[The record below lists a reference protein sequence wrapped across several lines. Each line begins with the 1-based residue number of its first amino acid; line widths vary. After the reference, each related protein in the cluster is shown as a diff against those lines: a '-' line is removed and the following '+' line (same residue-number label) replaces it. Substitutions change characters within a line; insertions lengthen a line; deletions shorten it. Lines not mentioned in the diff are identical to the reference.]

1 MTKYAQ
7 NVIYALGCRC
17 ESKRNAFF
25 PNWLGRT
32 IITGAHFR
40 LERGQITMKKEEFL
54 RNIIPINDKELFVL
68 LENVSHIDTFRK
80 GARINNQNELDY
92 YVRFLINGAVRAYI
106 INAQGKETTT
116 AFVMKPGEVIAG
128 SRLLDGSPSEIFFQA
143 IKESEIFSIPV
154 EIVLALRTKYEEI
167 ENLFISML
175 TQTSVY
181 HWETKKMLY
190 LKTAKE
196 RYDWFMREYPGLI
209 DSVSHADVASFLNI
223 TPVTLSRIR
232 HEE

>member
-1 MTKYAQ
+1 MTKYSQ
-7 NVIYALGCRC
+7 NVIHALRCRC
-17 ESKRNAFF
+17 VSKRNALSL
-25 PNWLGRT
+25 NWLVRSLLWVL
-32 IITGAHFR
+32 IFDSK
-40 LERGQITMKKEEFL
+40 ERQITMKKEEFL
-54 RNIIPINDKELFVL
+54 RNIIPIKDKELFVL
-68 LENVSHIDTFRK
+68 LENVSRIDTFRK
-80 GARINNQNELDY
+80 GERINNQNELDY

-143 IKESEIFSIPV
+143 IKESEIFSLPV
-154 EIVLALRTKYEEI
+154 EIVMALRTKYEEI
-167 ENLFISML
+167 ENLFIRML
-175 TQTSVY
+175 TQTSIY

-190 LKTAKE
+190 LKTARE
-196 RYDWFMREYPGLI
+196 RYDWFMRKYPGLI

-232 HEE
+232 HD